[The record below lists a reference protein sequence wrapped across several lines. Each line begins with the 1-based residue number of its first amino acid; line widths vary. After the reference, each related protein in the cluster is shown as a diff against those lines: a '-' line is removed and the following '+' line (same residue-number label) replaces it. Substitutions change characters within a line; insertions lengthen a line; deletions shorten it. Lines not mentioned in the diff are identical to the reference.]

1 MFDEEMKSKSEIPDQ
16 MTFEEKPS
24 VSPFPSSRP
33 TLDRWLAL
41 VVRYWASN
49 MDVIHRRGAYWP
61 GFGYTDREKA
71 ELRSIAQKF
80 SFFEYCVWVALFV
93 ALFLAILVAIM
104 FVGENRL
111 SYAAGGGMSH
121 VPDSLFFLSFAVEAL
136 ASLSMGFPLAM
147 LASAALAGRI
157 FRVADSDLPDAATT
171 AHYFHKL
178 WFQITRMAIIVVI
191 AVIPLAMYVPWDS
204 KYLVIVRMVIPFL
217 SPAVASLTTAYYFS
231 VRLQRNDRNAKRNN

>member
-1 MFDEEMKSKSEIPDQ
+1 

-24 VSPFPSSRP
+24 VSPSPSSRP

-49 MDVIHRRGAYWP
+49 MDVIHSRGAYWP

-104 FVGENRL
+104 LVGENRL
-111 SYAAGGGMSH
+111 SYAASGGMSH
-121 VPDSLFFLSFAVEAL
+121 VPSSLFFLS
-136 ASLSMGFPLAM
+136 FPLAM

-157 FRVADSDLPDAATT
+157 FHVADSDLPDAATT
-171 AHYFHKL
+171 AHYFYGSEQE
-178 WFQITRMAIIVVI
+178 FVNTCVFAG
-191 AVIPLAMYVPWDS
+191 
-204 KYLVIVRMVIPFL
+204 F
-217 SPAVASLTTAYYFS
+217 
-231 VRLQRNDRNAKRNN
+231 